1 MKTETNTTQENK
13 LPQFNSAE
21 FKSNMNPPIN
31 LNVLSVEELEAAL
44 AARKQLD
51 FENEEKRKSEL
62 VTAENLLVNSIVD
75 EYAQQSENLKAL
87 KELQA
92 ESIIQHNKK
101 LHESLGKEP
110 KEAKQITLSTDNGK
124 RKVELVYSDQL
135 GFNSEAPI
143 HIEAIKDILKEKF
156 KDVEA
161 GYYDFLDGIL
171 IKNTKG
177 DYDPR
182 LLTKA
187 RQKASKLQ
195 NSAALLEEF
204 DKLEKCRIVVG
215 KSR

>member
-1 MKTETNTTQENK
+1 MTTTDITQ
-13 LPQFNSAE
+13 
-21 FKSNMNPPIN
+21 
-31 LNVLSVEELEAAL
+31 LSTEELEAYL
-44 AARKQLD
+44 ATRKQQD
-51 FENEEKRKSEL
+51 SENEEKRKLEL
-62 VTAENLLVNSIVD
+62 INEEDLLVNSIVD

-92 ESIIQHNKK
+92 ESILSHNKK
-101 LHESLGKEP
+101 MHESLGKEP
-110 KEAKQITLSTDNGK
+110 KEAKQISLLTSDGK

-156 KDVEA
+156 KDVEQ

-171 IKNTKG
+171 IKNNKG

-187 RQKASKLQ
+187 RIKASKLP
-195 NSAALLEEF
+195 NSTALLEEF
-204 DKLEKCRIVVG
+204 DKLEKCRIIIG
-215 KSR
+215 KSRYVRAYEKDDNNKWQNKTLNFSSL